1 MKRSCFSKCIYLSLI
16 IALFLVMNTT
26 SEAKGPPI
34 IEVGHNLSYPIM
46 FLDGQDKA
54 GNFTSFSPVFT
65 AFDPNYGI
73 LSTYDTI
80 QYYSSD
86 NNDWQAS
93 VDYTPVSEETDVTIY
108 WADNL
113 TKTYWGPT
121 STIRLEN
128 FLHCP
133 APEGMMGYPVESI
146 NGVEGVPLK
155 LDEIFGIKYDP
166 TKEDNPP
173 DYYAYLFEEVGVYTH
188 NATMKVEKK
197 ISDTEYSTLKMY
209 DLYGGELNASGKIIY
224 GDRLVLKGFG
234 LVSGD
239 TLRLTF
245 TLPADSKVRFAD
257 VDERNKKVYDDGV
270 HFEPEVV
277 EDNRLV
283 SILEITLYSKKDIP
297 RGGEEE

>member
-1 MKRSCFSKCIYLSLI
+1 MKRSYFSKCIYLSLI

-34 IEVGHNLSYPIM
+34 KEGGHNLSYPIM

-54 GNFTSFSPVFT
+54 GSFTSFSPVFT
-65 AFDPNYGI
+65 AFDPNYGV

-93 VDYTPVSEETDVTIY
+93 VDYTPVSEETSVTIY

-113 TKTYWGPT
+113 TKAYWGPT

-155 LDEIFGIKYDP
+155 LDEIFGIKQNPD
-166 TKEDNPP
+166 KEVESP
-173 DYYAYLFEEVGVYTH
+173 YYAYEFDVVGVYTH

-197 ISDTEYSTLKMY
+197 ISDTEYTTLKTY

-224 GDRLVLKGFG
+224 GDRLVLRGLE

-245 TLPADSKVRFAD
+245 SLPADSKIRFAD
-257 VDERNKKVYDDGV
+257 VDERNKKEIDDGV

-277 EDNRLV
+277 EDNRLI
-283 SILEITLYSKKDIP
+283 STLEITLYNKRDIP
-297 RGGEEE
+297 RGGEE